1 MLHIYSNMF
10 KKLFIVFVLIN
21 FNLTSSLRT
30 ILQTISSKY
39 KFKFYKSYS
48 INLEQN
54 LDDIIFV
61 EKNSIG
67 NKRYLKWDNISLDF
81 KTSLNDIQRPH
92 DTFVTHGLFVSF
104 NEALKSRVTL
114 LYNRILTILSNSFLP
129 VGVLTKDYYKYT
141 SWKILQRFLTSTNS
155 VFGTQS
161 LLLAIG
167 GIEF

>member
-1 MLHIYSNMF
+1 MLQ
-10 KKLFIVFVLIN
+10 
-21 FNLTSSLRT
+21 SS
-30 ILQTISSKY
+30 SSRY

-48 INLEQN
+48 INAEQSF
-54 LDDIIFV
+54 DDIIFV

-67 NKRYLKWDNISLDF
+67 NKRYLKWDNISLGF

-92 DTFVTHGLFVSF
+92 DTFVTHGL
-104 NEALKSRVTL
+104 KSRVSS

-141 SWKILQRFLTSTNS
+141 SWKIVQRYLTSTNS

-167 GIEF
+167 GIQF